1 MQLNKNIQLRSYL
14 NILLLTLNHF
24 ISWEW
29 IFVDSPKITSS
40 LGGNFKDIHSSKR
53 QAFVYT
59 FLRKSK
65 YKGEVNKKS
74 HSPMNNNNSTVLQ
87 QCFEWSNLSKLWVVS
102 GEDREVLNTYPEVYI
117 KMMTKISPINPHT
130 VVKMN
135 VTESNSFVSNIT
147 QYKIWESVLP
157 PALQFAWGVG
167 GNLIALIVLVKT
179 VKSHK

>member
-1 MQLNKNIQLRSYL
+1 M
-14 NILLLTLNHF
+14 
-24 ISWEW
+24 
-29 IFVDSPKITSS
+29 
-40 LGGNFKDIHSSKR
+40 
-53 QAFVYT
+53 
-59 FLRKSK
+59 
-65 YKGEVNKKS
+65 
-74 HSPMNNNNSTVLQ
+74 
-87 QCFEWSNLSKLWVVS
+87 VS

-147 QYKIWESVLP
+147 QYKIWESVIPL
-157 PALQFAWGVG
+157 ALQFAWGVG

>member
-1 MQLNKNIQLRSYL
+1 M
-14 NILLLTLNHF
+14 
-24 ISWEW
+24 
-29 IFVDSPKITSS
+29 
-40 LGGNFKDIHSSKR
+40 
-53 QAFVYT
+53 
-59 FLRKSK
+59 
-65 YKGEVNKKS
+65 
-74 HSPMNNNNSTVLQ
+74 
-87 QCFEWSNLSKLWVVS
+87 VS

-147 QYKIWESVLP
+147 QYKIWESVIP